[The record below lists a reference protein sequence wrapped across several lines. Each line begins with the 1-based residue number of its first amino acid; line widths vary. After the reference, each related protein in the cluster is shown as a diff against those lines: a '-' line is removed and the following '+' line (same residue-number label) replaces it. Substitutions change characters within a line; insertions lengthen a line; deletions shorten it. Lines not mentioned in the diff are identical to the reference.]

1 MHKTQN
7 IKIRFSDISIG
18 FRFPTEID
26 IPKAFKAFILN
37 EAVDVD
43 ESYEINLLEQPLP
56 LPETFVASCGGAT
69 IYRTKDG
76 ILRNYTPLT
85 MKEECQMACLLRK
98 NQKHILYYPANKWDY
113 YSQELHLLHLIGI
126 EDILIRHQAL
136 LLHSSVVKLG
146 EHTVLFSGP
155 SGIGKSTQAKLWE
168 TYLGAKVINGDRC
181 VIRKKE
187 DAFWGSGSP
196 WSGTSG
202 IYSNEQAPIK
212 GIFILKQASENSVR
226 RLGIEAFKALY
237 SQCIVNTWDR
247 SFMEQ
252 LTELLTGLLEAVPV
266 YELAC
271 RPDQEAVELAYQT
284 LFEGGTPDGSK
295 DECTD

>member
-1 MHKTQN
+1 MYKRRN
-7 IKIRFSDISIG
+7 AIIRFADISV
-18 FRFPTEID
+18 RFCFPSQID
-26 IPKAFKAFILN
+26 LPKDFEEFLV
-37 EAVDVD
+37 EEGTDVDVM
-43 ESYEINLLEQPLP
+43 YEIQLIDRPLHISGT
-56 LPETFVASCGGAT
+56 LVTS
-69 IYRTKDG
+69 YRGMQVYLTEEG
-76 ILRNYTPLT
+76 TLRNYTPLT
-85 MKEECQMACLLRK
+85 EKNGCQVACIFRK
-98 NQKHILYYPANKWDY
+98 NQKNTLYYPSLKWDY

-126 EDILIRHQAL
+126 EEVLIKHQAL

-146 EHTVLFSGP
+146 EHIVLFSGP

-168 TYLGAKVINGDRC
+168 THLGAKVVNGDRC
-181 VIRKKE
+181 VIRKKKN
-187 DAFWGSGSP
+187 AFWGSGSP
-196 WSGTSG
+196 WCGTSG

-237 SQCIVNTWDR
+237 SQCIVNAWDR

-252 LTELLTGLLEAVPV
+252 LTELLGGLLKTVPV

-284 LFEGGTPDGSK
+284 LFEGGTLDGSK
-295 DECTD
+295 D

>member
-1 MHKTQN
+1 MQKLQN
-7 IKIRFSDISIG
+7 IVICFADISIG
-18 FRFPTEID
+18 FRFPSEIKVPREFKEFLIEEKAD
-26 IPKAFKAFILN
+26 IDA
-37 EAVDVD
+37 E
-43 ESYEINLLEQPLP
+43 YEVRLLEKPLR
-56 LPETFVASCGGAT
+56 LS
-69 IYRTKDG
+69 G
-76 ILRNYTPLT
+76 IPVSSYSVMQVYPTEEGVLRNYTPLT
-85 MKEECQMACLLRK
+85 EKDGCQVACLLRK
-98 NQKHILYYPANKWDY
+98 NQKHTLYYPVNKWDY

-126 EDILIRHQAL
+126 EEVLIRHQAL

-168 TYLGAKVINGDRC
+168 THLGAKIINGDRC

-187 DAFWGSGSP
+187 NAFWGSGSP
-196 WSGTSG
+196 WCGTSG

-212 GIFILKQASENSVR
+212 GIFILKQASVNRVR

-237 SQCIVNTWDR
+237 SQCVVNTWDR
-247 SFMEQ
+247 TFMEQ
-252 LTELLTGLLEAVPV
+252 LTELLTGLLESVPV

-295 DECTD
+295 D

>member
-1 MHKTQN
+1 MHN
-7 IKIRFSDISIG
+7 ITIRFADVTIA
-18 FRFPTEID
+18 FRFPSKIE
-26 IPKAFKAFILN
+26 IPKEFKGFLVEEEN
-37 EAVDVD
+37 DNNVE
-43 ESYEINLLEQPLP
+43 YEIRLLEQPLYIVGN
-56 LPETFVASCGGAT
+56 FVSS
-69 IYRTKDG
+69 YRG
-76 ILRNYTPLT
+76 IQVYPTEEGFLRNYTPLRE
-85 MKEECQMACLLRK
+85 KNGCQVACLHRK
-98 NQKHILYYPANKWDY
+98 NQKHILYYPSLKWDD

-126 EDILIRHQAL
+126 EEVLIRHQAL

-168 TYLGAKVINGDRC
+168 THLGAKIINGDRC

-187 DAFWGSGSP
+187 NAFWGSGSP
-196 WSGTSG
+196 WCGTSG

-212 GIFILKQASENSVR
+212 GIFILKQASVNRVR

-237 SQCIVNTWDR
+237 SQCVVNTWDR
-247 SFMEQ
+247 TFMEQ
-252 LTELLTGLLEAVPV
+252 LTELLTGLLESVPV

-295 DECTD
+295 D

>member
-1 MHKTQN
+1 M
-7 IKIRFSDISIG
+7 
-18 FRFPTEID
+18 
-26 IPKAFKAFILN
+26 
-37 EAVDVD
+37 
-43 ESYEINLLEQPLP
+43 
-56 LPETFVASCGGAT
+56 
-69 IYRTKDG
+69 
-76 ILRNYTPLT
+76 
-85 MKEECQMACLLRK
+85 
-98 NQKHILYYPANKWDY
+98 
-113 YSQELHLLHLIGI
+113 
-126 EDILIRHQAL
+126 LIRNQAL

-168 TYLGAKVINGDRC
+168 TYLGAEIVNGDRC

-187 DAFWGSGSP
+187 NDFWGSGSP
-196 WSGTSG
+196 WCGTSG
-202 IYSNEQAPIK
+202 IYSKEQAPIK

-237 SQCIVNTWDR
+237 PQCIVNTWDK

-271 RPDQEAVELAYQT
+271 RPDQKAVELAYQT
-284 LFEGGTPDGSK
+284 LFEGGTPDGGK
-295 DECTD
+295 N

>member
-1 MHKTQN
+1 MHRQKN
-7 IKIRFSDISIG
+7 IIIRFADISIG
-18 FRFPTEID
+18 FRFPSRID
-26 IPKAFKAFILN
+26 IPKELEEFLV
-37 EAVDVD
+37 EEGSETDT
-43 ESYEINLLEQPLP
+43 EYEICLLEQPLE
-56 LPETFVASCGGAT
+56 LPGSPICF
-69 IYRTKDG
+69 YRG
-76 ILRNYTPLT
+76 IQVYQTGEDVLRNYVPLT
-85 MKEECQMACLLRK
+85 DENGCQVACLIRN
-98 NQKHILYYPANKWDY
+98 NQKHTLYYPSLKWDY
-113 YSQELHLLHLIGI
+113 YSRELHLLHLIGI
-126 EDILIRHQAL
+126 EEVLIRHQAL

-168 TYLGAKVINGDRC
+168 KHLGANIINGDRC

-187 DAFWGSGSP
+187 NVFWGSGSP

-202 IYSNEQAPIK
+202 IYSKEQAPVK

-252 LTELLTGLLEAVPV
+252 LTEFLTGLLEAVPV

-284 LFEGGTPDGSK
+284 LFEGGPPDGRK
-295 DECTD
+295 EKRTD